1 MTLHNVIIL
10 IKSVLNKGENHYYY
24 NIYLEILASISLK
37 KSQKIFHST
46 IMLRFGETKATEQKF
61 YATKK
66 LIKISDVNA
75 DNIVISKLIGTK
87 TNPKYLIGYS
97 GKAIK
102 PICLLMPKMNGFVK
116 TFEVKDGDKDE
127 IHKWMS
133 FRIDAEKLLEKY
145 KAIWTKIEDLKILN

>member
-1 MTLHNVIIL
+1 
-10 IKSVLNKGENHYYY
+10 
-24 NIYLEILASISLK
+24 
-37 KSQKIFHST
+37 
-46 IMLRFGETKATEQKF
+46 MLRFGETKATEQKF

-116 TFEVKDGDKDE
+116 KFEVKDGDKDE